1 MWPPS
6 LRRAIMSTMCAD
18 EEHYDNFDDEER
30 EDFEDTVR
38 SIAHEIRE
46 SVERMAGQVDVDEL
60 AGYVGVDPD
69 RARDWMESAASWF
82 GAQLE
87 HLGDEFAS
95 RTAGSPFESKF
106 TSRAGRSA
114 SESGGFGSQPTG
126 ADDPLRGAAPHPLDL
141 PTAEQGRA
149 LAALESGRWFVEP
162 ASNRLESRGDGP
174 APSGA
179 LGLVQEL
186 RARDWIAADGELT
199 LAGRHA
205 LTRWLE
211 ASPPE

>member
-1 MWPPS
+1 M
-6 LRRAIMSTMCAD
+6 RED
-18 EEHYDNFDDEER
+18 EEGPEDFDEDDEN
-30 EDFEDTVR
+30 FEDTVR

-46 SVERMAGQVDVDEL
+46 SVQRMAAEVDVDDL

-69 RARDWMESAASWF
+69 RARDWMESAASWL

-95 RTAGSPFESKF
+95 RTAGSASESEPG
-106 TSRAGRSA
+106 SRAPWSA
-114 SESGGFGSQPTG
+114 SESASPTG
-126 ADDPLRGAAPHPLDL
+126 GAEDPLRGAAPHPLDI

-174 APSGA
+174 SPSDA
-179 LGLVQEL
+179 LGLVREL
-186 RARDWIAADGELT
+186 RARDWIAADGEVT

-205 LTRWLE
+205 LTRWLQMA
-211 ASPPE
+211 AS

>member
-1 MWPPS
+1 M
-6 LRRAIMSTMCAD
+6 RED
-18 EEHYDNFDDEER
+18 EEGPEGFGEEH

-38 SIAHEIRE
+38 SIAHEIRA
-46 SVERMAGQVDVDEL
+46 SVERMAADVDVDDL

-69 RARDWMESAASWF
+69 RARDWMETAASWL

-95 RTAGSPFESKF
+95 RTAGSGSESGF
-106 TSRAGRSA
+106 DPRTADSA
-114 SESGGFGSQPTG
+114 SEG
-126 ADDPLRGAAPHPLDL
+126 ASHTASAEDPLRGAAPHPLDI

-162 ASNRLESRGDGP
+162 ASNRLESHGDGP
-174 APSGA
+174 APSDT
-179 LGLVQEL
+179 LGLVREL
-186 RARDWIAADGELT
+186 RARDWITADGEVT

-205 LTRWLE
+205 LTRWLQ
-211 ASPPE
+211 AAGSS

>member
-1 MWPPS
+1 M
-6 LRRAIMSTMCAD
+6 R
-18 EEHYDNFDDEER
+18 DDEEGPEGFD
-30 EDFEDTVR
+30 EDHENFEDTVR

-46 SVERMAGQVDVDEL
+46 SVQRMAAEVDVDDL

-69 RARDWMESAASWF
+69 RARDWMESAASWL

-95 RTAGSPFESKF
+95 RTAGSASESEF
-106 TSRAGRSA
+106 GSWHAESA
-114 SESGGFGSQPTG
+114 SEHGSSTPG
-126 ADDPLRGAAPHPLDL
+126 AEDPLRGAAPHPLDI

-174 APSGA
+174 APSDA
-179 LGLVQEL
+179 LSLVREL
-186 RARDWIAADGELT
+186 RARDWIAADGEVT

-205 LTRWLE
+205 LTRWLQTA
-211 ASPPE
+211 AS